1 MRLIV
6 RIDQEKCD
14 GCGLCIPACAEGA
27 LQLVDGKA
35 RLVAENLCDGL
46 GACLGHCPRGAIT
59 VEERGAAPFEAP
71 APHPSPA
78 GQARPASTPPLAVL
92 ACAPGVTPAPPT
104 PVPAA
109 VSPSGTPAMLG
120 NWPIQIRL
128 VPPGAAFLRDAH
140 LVVAAECTA
149 FACPDFHE
157 RFLRDRVLLVGCP
170 KLDDAP
176 PCIDRLAGIVSTARP
191 RAITVVH
198 MEVPCCYGMTYM
210 VRQALARA
218 GCAVS
223 VDEVVVSTGGQ
234 VAT

>member
-1 MRLIV
+1 MKRLIV
-6 RIDQEKCD
+6 RIDEEKCD

-27 LQLVDGKA
+27 LQIVDGKA

-59 VEERGAAPFEAP
+59 VEEREAAPFEAP
-71 APHPSPA
+71 ARHPSPA
-78 GQARPASTPPLAVL
+78 GDAWPATSPPRAARAA
-92 ACAPGVTPAPPT
+92 AATPAPPT
-104 PVPAA
+104 PAPPAVSASGAA
-109 VSPSGTPAMLG
+109 VTLG

-128 VPPGAAFLRDAH
+128 VAPGAAFLRDAH
-140 LVVAAECTA
+140 LVVAADCTA

-170 KLDDAP
+170 KLDDP
-176 PCIDRLAGIVSTARP
+176 PSCIDRLAAIASTARP

-198 MEVPCCYGMTYM
+198 MEVPCCYGMTYL

-218 GCAVS
+218 GSDVP

-234 VAT
+234 VTT